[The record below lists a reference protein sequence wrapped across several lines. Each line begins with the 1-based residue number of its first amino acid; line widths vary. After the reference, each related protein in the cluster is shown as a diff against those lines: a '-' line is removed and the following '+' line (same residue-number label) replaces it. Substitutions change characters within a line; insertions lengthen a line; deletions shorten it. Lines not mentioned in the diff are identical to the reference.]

1 MKVIQR
7 YFISEIV
14 QAVLFVLVAFL
25 ALFTFFDLIGELQR
39 IGRGD
44 YRLQHAFIYILMGIP
59 GYIYELMPIA
69 VLIGTIYALAQFAAR
84 SEFTIMRASSMST
97 LMACGILAKIG
108 LFFVILT
115 FIVGEGIVPVTSKM
129 AEQFKLRV
137 QGTNVA
143 SEFRTGLWSK
153 DVIRQHGSSGP
164 VIGSR
169 FMNVGTMRPDGEL
182 QKIKVYEFD
191 NDLRLLTLTSAARA
205 HYVGKNTWRL
215 LDVSE
220 STLNRTATDPKLPFP
235 DASAEISSRKLESKE
250 LLSEIT
256 PSILSVLAVDPDKMS
271 AYNLYVY
278 KRHLAE
284 NNQDTA
290 RHGIALWKKIIYP
303 FSIFVM
309 MALALPFAY
318 LHFRSGGVSLKIFS
332 GIMIGVSFVLINNL
346 FSHLGLLNTWP
357 AFITAIIPSSLFFAS
372 AIGALWWVERH

>member
-7 YFISEIV
+7 YFITEVV

-115 FIVGEGIVPVTSKM
+115 FIVGEGVVPVTSKM

-153 DVIRQHGSSGP
+153 DVIREHGSSGT

-182 QKIKVYEFD
+182 QRIKVYEFD
-191 NDLRLLTLTSAARA
+191 NDLRLLTLTSAASG
-205 HYVGKNTWRL
+205 HYIGKNTWRL

-220 STLNRTATDPKLPFP
+220 STLNRAAADPKLPFP

-357 AFITAIIPSSLFFAS
+357 AFITAIIPSTLFFAS